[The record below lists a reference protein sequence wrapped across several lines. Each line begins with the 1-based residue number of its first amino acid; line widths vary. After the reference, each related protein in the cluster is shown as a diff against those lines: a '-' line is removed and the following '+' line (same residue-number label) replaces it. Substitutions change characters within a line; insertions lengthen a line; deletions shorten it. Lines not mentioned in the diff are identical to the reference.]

1 MTVCFSL
8 QNCPKEISKKG
19 IQVTWHESTSGSDIE
34 SDPLCYFDNNLVTRQ
49 CNNTEWSPSLTDL
62 DACLKIVQHFNLS
75 SCPPGFIKISEN
87 SNKHCYQINKP
98 SEWNYPCLK
107 NGGAS
112 ILNDLSENE
121 AESLINS
128 LVKLNES
135 KYFWLPAHRAK
146 PFSPVIWTIPGPNW
160 GRIVDRDFNKL
171 RSSVSWFKNCLLL
184 DVEQLLV
191 KTETCDKSY
200 PSLCLYV
207 NNLNYPAE
215 CPEGYYG
222 FRFMPDDDRCFGIEQ
237 ALDMTLTYNEFLNTS
252 CKDPMGG
259 SGSEYNEIT
268 RFVFKKV
275 AEMKSLPDD
284 AWCWFEMSYDTSDYL
299 FQDNS
304 KITPQR
310 TKNPLLQGIINNNGT
325 LGLTDTQ
332 NKLSCMAC
340 ETPMAYKDTVL
351 TLEYIEQEFKLY
363 LTIYFPSGLWKYDFD
378 DRGVQCFSDANGFV
392 KVVDVNI
399 MPFLETAN
407 VVIYDLANGTNVE
420 KVVYI
425 IDLVT
430 KRSAQ
435 YWCEGHT
442 KQLSLIATN
451 KVVVNPEGNQ
461 LHVFALFVK
470 TFVFDREV
478 DETMGI
484 TNLTDIVATT
494 LNAEQ
499 VLVMEVFEYSM
510 KQMIMLLHVHVALAG
525 DNEDKGNDIKA
536 TLNILKDKA
545 ENELQNF
552 NITFL
557 NISSSLYCLP
567 TTTIDYTLLEWE
579 LTPIDHIAAPKQFCL
594 QHNGLPVKRQCR
606 GSYAFG
612 GYWGNV
618 DGQCDTKFEPSATTT
633 FLYNFIRGRVSQN
646 TTLRFLIDGL
656 NFVLGGVDILIPAD
670 IYYLAKSLQHI
681 LNIVQQNETSVE
693 MGDIE
698 NMAWA
703 MDRILI
709 LDNTYLRL
717 SQLFNSTNIIVDS
730 VSEIIERIAQKR
742 IVERPSNFN
751 QIYYHLAV
759 EPQFLVQVSYPEFTN
774 ITGIAISRKTKS
786 NKFSDM
792 LIQPLFKN
800 TTLEYIF
807 SIKNIELATWV
818 PDNVLNSLIKTS
830 NTTSNDSYNDSV
842 NSKDVHVIINVFH
855 NDAVFQQLDESV
867 FSINSRVIGISIP
880 GYISNL
886 KFPVALVFKE
896 INPSPTE
903 KVCGYWDFEKKIVG
917 GSPGFWTNHGCF
929 YLNTINDM
937 TICECYH
944 MTHFGQLIDIGG
956 NPNIRRNEVHS
967 KTLNIITLIGSFLSL
982 LGIAGIWIT
991 ACVFQTWRKK
1001 PGTKVLLQLSTAIA
1015 LPLIFIVVFDLD
1027 NTIFINIDGH
1037 ITISDN
1043 MKVVCI
1049 ALGAFLHY
1057 SILAS
1062 FMWML
1067 ITAILQFVRYVRV
1080 FGVHRPSRFMIK
1092 FTLIGWGVPL
1102 FPVMLVLLLDSDN
1115 YIPDLTSV
1123 SSTHKICYPTG
1134 IYFTV
1139 SVLVPICIILLI
1151 NIILFL
1157 LVIHA
1162 ISIGPDGKMR
1172 TTDTDLVGA
1181 QLRVSI
1187 FLFFLLGLTWI
1198 FGIFSFSDTLFWSYL
1213 FCLTSTLQGFVLF
1226 IYFVIC
1232 DPVTRTLWVTLM
1244 RPQFR
1249 MSSSRESIV
1258 SISSN

>member
-1 MTVCFSL
+1 M
-8 QNCPKEISKKG
+8 I
-19 IQVTWHESTSGSDIE
+19 
-34 SDPLCYFDNNLVTRQ
+34 TRQ
-49 CNNTEWSPSLTDL
+49 CNNTEWSPPLTDL
-62 DACLKIVQHFNLS
+62 DACFKIVQHFNLS

-87 SNKHCYQINKP
+87 SNKHCYQINQP
-98 SEWNYPCLK
+98 SEWNFPCLK

-121 AESLINS
+121 TESLINS
-128 LVKLNES
+128 LMNLNIS
-135 KYFWLPAHRAK
+135 KHFWLPAHRAN

-160 GRIVDRDFNKL
+160 GRVIDRDFNKL
-171 RSSVSWFKNCLLL
+171 RSSLSWFKNCLLL
-184 DVEQLLV
+184 DVEELLV
-191 KTETCDKSY
+191 KTETCDKVY
-200 PSLCLYV
+200 PNLCLYV
-207 NNLNYPAE
+207 NNLDYPVE

-222 FRFMPDDDRCFGIEQ
+222 FRFMPDDGRCFGIEQ
-237 ALDMTLTYNEFLNTS
+237 ALNMSLTYEEFLNS
-252 CKDPMGG
+252 KCKDPMGD
-259 SGSEYNEIT
+259 SRTEYNEIT
-268 RFVFKKV
+268 RFLFKKV

-284 AWCWFEMSYDTSDYL
+284 TWCWFKTSYNTSDESY
-299 FQDNS
+299 QDNS
-304 KITPQR
+304 KISSG
-310 TKNPLLQGIINNNGT
+310 NPFLQGIINNNGT

-332 NKLSCMAC
+332 SKLSCMAC
-340 ETPMAYKDTVL
+340 ETRMTYKDTVL
-351 TLEYIEQEFKLY
+351 TLEYVEQELKLY
-363 LTIYFPSGLWKYDFD
+363 LTIYFPSGLWKYDFND
-378 DRGVQCFSDANGFV
+378 IGVQCFSDAKGFV
-392 KVVDVNI
+392 RVVDVNNI
-399 MPFLETAN
+399 PFLETAN
-407 VVIYDLANGTNVE
+407 VLYYDEANATNVE
-420 KVVYI
+420 KVIYI

-442 KQLSLIATN
+442 KTLSLVATN

-461 LHVFALFVK
+461 LHVFALFIK
-470 TFVFDREV
+470 TFEFDREV
-478 DETMGI
+478 DETKGI
-484 TNLTDIVATT
+484 ANLTNIVATT

-510 KQMIMLLHVHVALAG
+510 KQMVMLLHVHVALTG
-525 DNEDKGNDIKA
+525 DSEDKGNDIKA
-536 TLNILKDKA
+536 TLNILKGKA
-545 ENELQNF
+545 ETELQNH

-567 TTTIDYTLLEWE
+567 TTSIDYTLLEWE

-594 QHNGLPVKRQCR
+594 QRNGLPVKRQCR

-612 GYWGNV
+612 GFWGDI
-618 DGQCDTKFEPSATTT
+618 DGQCDTKFQPSSTTT
-633 FLYNFIRGRVSQN
+633 FLYNFIRGRVSEN

-656 NFVLGGVDILIPAD
+656 NYVLGDVDILIPAD
-670 IYYLAKSLQHI
+670 IYYLAMSLQYI
-681 LNIVQQNETSVE
+681 LNMLQQNETSVE

-709 LDNTYLRL
+709 LDNAYLRL

-742 IVERPSNFN
+742 LMEEQRLLNKN
-751 QIYYHLAV
+751 YYHLAV
-759 EPQFLVQVSYPEFTN
+759 EPQFVVQVSYPEFTN
-774 ITGIAISRKTKS
+774 ITGLVISRTRKS

-800 TTLEYIF
+800 TTLEYVF
-807 SIKNIELATWV
+807 SIKNLELATWV
-818 PDNVLNSLIKTS
+818 PENVLNSLCKTS
-830 NTTSNDSYNDSV
+830 NTSSNDSNNDSV
-842 NSKDVHVIINVFH
+842 NSKDVHIIINIFH
-855 NDAVFQQLDESV
+855 NDAVFQQLDESA
-867 FSINSRVIGISIP
+867 FTINSRVIGISIP

-886 KFPVALVFKE
+886 KFPIALVFKE
-896 INPSPTE
+896 INSSSTG
-903 KVCGYWDFEKKIVG
+903 KICGYWNFEKKIVG
-917 GSPGFWTNHGCF
+917 GNPGFWTNHGCF
-929 YLNTINDM
+929 YIDTIDDM

-944 MTHFGQLIDIGG
+944 MTHFGQLIDISG
-956 NPNIRRNEVHS
+956 NPNIRNNDVHS
-967 KTLNIITLIGSFLSL
+967 RTLNIITLIGSFLSL

-991 ACVFQTWRKK
+991 AFVFQTWRKK

-1049 ALGAFLHY
+1049 VLGAFLHY

-1102 FPVMLVLLLDSDN
+1102 FPVIFVLLLDTDN
-1115 YIPDLTSV
+1115 YIPDLSTV
-1123 SSTHKICYPTG
+1123 TSTHNICYPNG
-1134 IYFTV
+1134 LYFV
-1139 SVLVPICIILLI
+1139 LSVLVPVCIILLV
-1151 NIILFL
+1151 NVILFI

-1162 ISIGPDGKMR
+1162 ISTGPDGKMR
-1172 TTDTDLVGA
+1172 ATDTDLVGA
-1181 QLRVSI
+1181 QLRVST

-1198 FGIFSFSDTLFWSYL
+1198 FGVFSFSDRLFWSYL

-1226 IYFVIC
+1226 LYFVIC

-1249 MSSSRESIV
+1249 MSSSRESIA